1 MTDEQA
7 DRIITLL
14 EQILPM
20 KEKIDE
26 ISEALPL
33 IETLG
38 EVVLFRK
45 NEADQMLGLNKQTLS
60 KSKTANRF
68 EEVGKRKVYVDLQT
82 VSVYSSKK
90 KKSRGR

>member
-1 MTDEQA
+1 MTDAQA
-7 DRIITLL
+7 DKIISLL
-14 EQILPM
+14 EKLLPLQD
-20 KEKIDE
+20 KVDE
-26 ISEALPL
+26 IMDVLPL

-90 KKSRGR
+90 KKQRGR

>member
-7 DRIITLL
+7 EKIISLL
-14 EQILPM
+14 EAMMP
-20 KEKIDE
+20 KIDE

-68 EEVGKRKVYVDLQT
+68 EEVGARKVYVDLQT

-90 KKSRGR
+90 KKQRRR